1 MDRKK
6 FEKEP
11 TSSYDWLLDEGRD
24 TKAITLRLDKTWI
37 DKLDKLARRISS
49 YDRVP
54 MTKQLLIQKAI
65 WDAFISHS
73 FSDLLKQ
80 FQIVSEREQVVV
92 ARQALKHALKQA
104 V

>member
-1 MDRKK
+1 MDEEN
-6 FEKEP
+6 FEKEA
-11 TSSYDWLLDEGRD
+11 TSPYSWLLDEGRD

-65 WDAFISHS
+65 WDAFVSHS

-80 FQIVSEREQVVV
+80 FQVVSEREQVVV
-92 ARQALKHALKQA
+92 AKQTLKHALQQDG
-104 V
+104 

>member
-1 MDRKK
+1 MNGNK

-11 TSSYDWLLDEGRD
+11 TSSYDWLMDEGRE

-54 MTKQLLIQKAI
+54 MTKQFLIQKAI

-80 FQIVSEREQVVV
+80 FQVVTEREQVVV
-92 ARQALKHALKQA
+92 AKQTLKHVLRQGE
-104 V
+104 